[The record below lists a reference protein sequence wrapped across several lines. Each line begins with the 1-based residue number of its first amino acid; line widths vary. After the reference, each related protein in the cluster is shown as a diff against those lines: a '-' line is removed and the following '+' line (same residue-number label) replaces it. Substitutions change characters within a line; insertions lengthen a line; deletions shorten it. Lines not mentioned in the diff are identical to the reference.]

1 MNPFVAVPGGYVSL
15 TTRDEAMFLAHLANA
30 VAAYLRGDALLE
42 LLDWADLSAIE
53 MRLKPPA
60 SFDDAAAVEFRRLAE
75 PEVTTNR
82 AGAMELLAENWQ
94 AAAAG
99 PALAQVVIEP
109 PQNPGQ
115 HGIAVI
121 VEETVGAGTSVRDAT
136 PRGGGRTPRNKN
148 DDGATG
154 PELQKMDDVVGLA
167 FFDADVKQALQ
178 ALATLRIMIGAALG
192 IDTDADIEALY
203 DNLERHW
210 GKPISKADQLRDF
223 WSRAFIT
230 LGFCQESLLEV
241 ATL

>member
-75 PEVTTNR
+75 PEVTANR

-94 AAAAG
+94 AAATG
-99 PALAQVVIEP
+99 PALAQVVMEA
-109 PQNPGQ
+109 PQKPDQ

-121 VEETVGAGTSVRDAT
+121 VEETVGMGASVRDAT
-136 PRGGGRTPRNKN
+136 PKGGARDTSND

-154 PELQKMDDVVGLA
+154 PEMQKMDDVVGLA

-178 ALATLRIMIGAALG
+178 ALATLRIMLGAALG
-192 IDTDADIEALY
+192 IETDADVEALY
-203 DNLERHW
+203 DSLESHW
-210 GKPISKADQLRDF
+210 GKKGDKAEQLRDF
-223 WSRAFIT
+223 WSRAFLS

-241 ATL
+241 AAP